1 MPRTLST
8 ALQTEVANES
18 TKIAFLVKLNLSTVY
33 RLTDFYTDVTYDS
46 ENYESGGSF
55 LRVDSVQETGDLEI
69 NEFIFFNGR
78 LFTNK

>member
-33 RLTDFYTDVTYDS
+33 RLTDFYTRKYRKQRFII
-46 ENYESGGSF
+46 NCSF
-55 LRVDSVQETGDLEI
+55 TMGKLVIKERQILY
-69 NEFIFFNGR
+69 
-78 LFTNK
+78 K